1 MAQWLFFDLRSTE
14 CRQSG
19 RLRVAPNPTGTSST
33 VARQRKNENRG
44 LPARWRLY
52 HGAYYYRVPPGLQA
66 LWDGRKQYRLGS
78 TLGEAASE
86 WAKRMASVER
96 RAVYIRDLLDRYG
109 IEVPMKAAAT
119 QRGDNLA
126 LVNLRKVFGDMRL
139 DDLEPRHVYKY
150 VNTRVNKQ
158 GQKSQATGV
167 HEIRVFKH
175 AFTKAVEWGLISK
188 HPFKGE
194 VRLKGTKPRTRYV
207 EDWEIIETLS
217 LVPKRKSG
225 SVLMLQAY
233 IRVKMLIG
241 IRRGDMLR
249 LRMSDITDAG
259 ITVRP
264 HKTANSTG
272 LARTFEWTPALRA
285 AVDMALVAR
294 PIDIAPWLFCTRRG
308 EGYFDEETG
317 QASGWDSMWQRFM
330 SRLLAETKITE
341 HDLRGKVGSDAE
353 SLERA
358 RQLLG
363 HADSKITERVY
374 RRKPELIRPLQ

>member
-1 MAQWLFFDLRSTE
+1 M
-14 CRQSG
+14 
-19 RLRVAPNPTGTSST
+19 P
-33 VARQRKNENRG
+33 RKRHKRNQG

-52 HGAYYYRVPPGLQA
+52 HGAYYYRVPPGLEPQ
-66 LWDGRKQYRLGS
+66 WDGLTEYRLGT
-78 TLGEAASE
+78 TLAESATE
-86 WAKRMASVER
+86 WAKRMRCAER
-96 RAVYIRDLLDRYG
+96 PAVYIKQLLERYA
-109 IEVPMKAAAT
+109 IEVIPTKAAAT
-119 QRGDNLA
+119 QRGDNLS

-139 DDLEPRHVYKY
+139 EDLEPRHIYKY
-150 VNTRVNKQ
+150 VDTRVTKQ
-158 GQKSQATGV
+158 GQKSLATGV
-167 HEIRVFKH
+167 HETRVFKH
-175 AFTKAVEWGLISK
+175 AFTKAVEWGLIPR

-194 VRLKGTKPRTRYV
+194 VRLKGAKARSRYV
-207 EDWEIIETLS
+207 EDWEIIEALS

-225 SVLMLQAY
+225 SVLMIQAY

-249 LRMSDITDAG
+249 LRMSDIIDEG

-272 LARTFEWTPALRA
+272 LVRTFEWTPALRM
-285 AVDMALVAR
+285 AVDMALAAR
-294 PIDIAPWLFCTRRG
+294 PIDIAPWLFCTKRG
-308 EGYFDEETG
+308 EGYFNEGTG

-330 SRLLAETKITE
+330 ARLLAETKITERFTE

-363 HADSKITERVY
+363 HANSKITERVY
-374 RRKPELIRPLQ
+374 RRKPELVRPLR

>member
-1 MAQWLFFDLRSTE
+1 M
-14 CRQSG
+14 
-19 RLRVAPNPTGTSST
+19 RVAPV
-33 VARQRKNENRG
+33 VAGLDQRDRC
-44 LPARWRLY
+44 L
-52 HGAYYYRVPPGLQA
+52 H
-66 LWDGRKQYRLGS
+66 
-78 TLGEAASE
+78 
-86 WAKRMASVER
+86 
-96 RAVYIRDLLDRYG
+96 AVCIH
-109 IEVPMKAAAT
+109 
-119 QRGDNLA
+119 
-126 LVNLRKVFGDMRL
+126 RKVFVDG
-139 DDLEPRHVYKY
+139 LEFEFESQLTFGIAVIVY
-150 VNTRVNKQ
+150 VNLVDCIRIEIEVVRTAEWIQYVDTRLNKQ
-158 GQKSQATGV
+158 GQKSPATGV
-167 HEIRVFKH
+167 FETRVFKH
-175 AFTKAVEWGLISK
+175 AFTKAVEWGLMAR

-194 VRLKGTKPRTRYV
+194 VRLKGAKPRTRYI
-207 EDWEIIETLS
+207 EDWEVIEALS

-259 ITVRP
+259 VTVRP
-264 HKTANSTG
+264 HKTVNSTG
-272 LARTFEWTPALRA
+272 LARTFEWTPALRTA
-285 AVDMALVAR
+285 IDMALAAR
-294 PIDIAPWLFCTRRG
+294 PLDIAPWLFCTKRG

-330 SRLLAETKITE
+330 ARLLEETKITERFTE

-374 RRKPELIRPLQ
+374 RRKPELIRPLR

>member
-1 MAQWLFFDLRSTE
+1 M
-14 CRQSG
+14 
-19 RLRVAPNPTGTSST
+19 
-33 VARQRKNENRG
+33 RKRHKRNQG
-44 LPARWRLY
+44 LPARWRY
-52 HGAYYYRVPPGLQA
+52 KHGAYFYRVPPGLESQ
-66 LWDGRKQYRLGS
+66 WDGQTEYRLGT
-78 TLGEAASE
+78 TLAESATE
-86 WAKRMASVER
+86 WAKRMRSAER
-96 RAVYIRDLLDRYG
+96 PAVYIKQLLERYA
-109 IEVPMKAAAT
+109 IEVIPTKAAAT

-139 DDLEPRHVYKY
+139 EDLEPQHIYKY
-150 VNTRVNKQ
+150 VDTRMNKQ
-158 GQKSQATGV
+158 GQKSLATGV
-167 HEIRVFKH
+167 HETRVFKH
-175 AFTKAVEWGLISK
+175 AFTKAVEWGLMPR

-194 VRLKGTKPRTRYV
+194 VRLKGAKPRSRYV
-207 EDWEIIETLS
+207 EDWEIIEALS

-249 LRMSDITDAG
+249 LRMSDIIDAG

-272 LARTFEWTPALRA
+272 LVRTFEWTPALRT
-285 AVDMALVAR
+285 AVDMALASR
-294 PIDIAPWLFCTRRG
+294 PIDIAPWLFCTKRG
-308 EGYFDEETG
+308 EGYFNEDTG

-330 SRLLAETKITE
+330 ARVLLETKITERFTE

-374 RRKPELIRPLQ
+374 RRKPELVRPLR

>member
-1 MAQWLFFDLRSTE
+1 MSRRRNKS
-14 CRQSG
+14 
-19 RLRVAPNPTGTSST
+19 N
-33 VARQRKNENRG
+33 KG
-44 LPARWRLY
+44 LPARWRHR
-52 HGAYYYRVPPGLQA
+52 HGAYYYRVPLGLESQ
-66 LWDGRKQYRLGS
+66 WDGLTEYRLGT
-78 TLGEAASE
+78 TLADSATE
-86 WAKRMASVER
+86 WAKRMRSAER
-96 RAVYIRDLLDRYG
+96 PTVYVRELLERYA
-109 IEVPMKAAAT
+109 IEVIPTKAAAT

-139 DDLEPRHVYKY
+139 EDLEPRHVYKY
-150 VNTRVNKQ
+150 VDTRVNRQ
-158 GQKSQATGV
+158 GEKSHSTGV
-167 HEIRVFKH
+167 FEIRVFKH
-175 AFTKAVEWGLISK
+175 AFTKAVEWGLIPR

-194 VRLKGTKPRTRYV
+194 VRLKGAKPRSRYV
-207 EDWEIIETLS
+207 EDWEIIEALA

-233 IRVKMLIG
+233 IRVKLLVG

-249 LRMSDITDAG
+249 IRMSDITDAG

-264 HKTANSTG
+264 HKTANTTG
-272 LARTFEWTPALRA
+272 LTRTFEWSPALRA
-285 AVDMALVAR
+285 AVDMALAAR
-294 PIDIAPWLFCTRRG
+294 PIDIAPWLFCTKHG
-308 EGYFDEETG
+308 EGYFDEQTG

-330 SRLLAETKITE
+330 ARLLDETKITERFTE

-374 RRKPELIRPLQ
+374 RRKPELVRPLR

>member
-1 MAQWLFFDLRSTE
+1 MAI
-14 CRQSG
+14 
-19 RLRVAPNPTGTSST
+19 A
-33 VARQRKNENRG
+33 
-44 LPARWRLY
+44 
-52 HGAYYYRVPPGLQA
+52 
-66 LWDGRKQYRLGS
+66 
-78 TLGEAASE
+78 
-86 WAKRMASVER
+86 ER
-96 RAVYIRDLLDRYG
+96 RTVHIRDLLDRYA
-109 IEVPMKAAAT
+109 IEVVPMKAAAT
-119 QRGDNLA
+119 RHGDNLA

-139 DDLEPRHVYKY
+139 GDLEPRHIYKY
-150 VNTRVNKQ
+150 VDTRINKQ
-158 GQKSQATGV
+158 GQKSLATGL

-175 AFTKAVEWGLISK
+175 AFTKAVEWGLISR

-194 VRLKGTKPRTRYV
+194 VRLKSTKPRNRYI
-207 EDWEIIETLS
+207 EDWEIIEVLS

-233 IRVKMLIG
+233 IRVKMLVG
-241 IRRGDMLR
+241 RRRGDMLR

-285 AVDMALVAR
+285 AVDMTLVAR
-294 PIDIAPWLFCTRRG
+294 PIDIAPWLYCTKRG
-308 EGYFDEETG
+308 EGYFNEETG
-317 QASGWDSMWQRFM
+317 RATRWDSMWQRFM
-330 SRLLAETKITE
+330 SRLLAETKITKRFTE

-363 HADSKITERVY
+363 HADS
-374 RRKPELIRPLQ
+374 LN

>member
-1 MAQWLFFDLRSTE
+1 
-14 CRQSG
+14 
-19 RLRVAPNPTGTSST
+19 VPHK
-33 VARQRKNENRG
+33 RKGENRG
-44 LPARWRLY
+44 LPTRWRHY
-52 HGAYYYRVPPGLQA
+52 HGAYYYRVPPGLEG
-66 LWDGRKQYRLGS
+66 LWGGRTQYRLGS

-86 WAKRMASVER
+86 WAKHMAS
-96 RAVYIRDLLDRYG
+96 
-109 IEVPMKAAAT
+109 AA
-119 QRGDNLA
+119 
-126 LVNLRKVFGDMRL
+126 
-139 DDLEPRHVYKY
+139 
-150 VNTRVNKQ
+150 
-158 GQKSQATGV
+158 
-167 HEIRVFKH
+167 
-175 AFTKAVEWGLISK
+175 
-188 HPFKGE
+188 
-194 VRLKGTKPRTRYV
+194 
-207 EDWEIIETLS
+207 LS

-285 AVDMALVAR
+285 AVDMALAAR
-294 PIDIAPWLFCTRRG
+294 PIDIAPWLFCTKRG
-308 EGYFDEETG
+308 EGYFDEDTG
-317 QASGWDSMWQRFM
+317 QATGWDSMWQRFM
-330 SRLLAETKITE
+330 SRLLTETKISQRFTE

-374 RRKPELIRPLQ
+374 RRKPEIVRPLR